1 MSEDIPERCYRDKD
15 ILVVCFNKM
24 YTNILAVF
32 LKELFFTLFPN
43 SWQLL
48 SVAMAENCKLYGR
61 VDKAKLKDELSQM
74 QGDKGV
80 IFIVEDSL
88 LDLGMLDGIAM
99 RFEQVMKIFINYV
112 IWINKIW
119 DIENNDWINIW
130 KELGKT
136 RQDFRELQDILT

>member
-1 MSEDIPERCYRDKD
+1 
-15 ILVVCFNKM
+15 
-24 YTNILAVF
+24 
-32 LKELFFTLFPN
+32 
-43 SWQLL
+43 
-48 SVAMAENCKLYGR
+48 
-61 VDKAKLKDELSQM
+61 M